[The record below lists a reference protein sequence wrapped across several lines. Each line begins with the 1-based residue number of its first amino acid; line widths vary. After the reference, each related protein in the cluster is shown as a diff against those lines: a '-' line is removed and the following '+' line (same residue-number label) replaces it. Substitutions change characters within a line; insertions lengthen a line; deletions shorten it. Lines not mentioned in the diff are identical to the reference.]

1 MLQEPVRM
9 VLSTYEKQR
18 ILFFHQKGFS
28 PSQILSAVTAENIVT
43 TRQTI
48 ARFIKRFSESGS
60 IFRKEGSGRPSKIS
74 KRVLELVE
82 RRMRE
87 DDETTAVQLH
97 TLLTAC
103 GISISLSTIL
113 RSRSSLGWTYRGSKY
128 CQLIRS
134 QNKHKRFQWAYENY
148 MENLNNGFED
158 VIWTDETTVQ
168 LESHRRH
175 SYRKRG
181 EQAIL
186 KPRPKHPIK
195 VHVWAGI
202 SRRGPTPVVIFEGT
216 MNAEFYVSI
225 LRSSLVPF
233 IRSTYPDSHR
243 FMQDNDPKHTSA
255 TARRFFSEEGINWW
269 KTPPESPDA
278 NPIENLWHELK
289 EYIRREIKPSTK
301 LELISGIER
310 FWDTVSVEKCNRY
323 INHLRKV
330 MPRII
335 HLDGAATGY

>member
-1 MLQEPVRM
+1 M
-9 VLSTYEKQR
+9 T
-18 ILFFHQKGFS
+18 
-28 PSQILSAVTAENIVT
+28 
-43 TRQTI
+43 
-48 ARFIKRFSESGS
+48 GS
-60 IFRKEGSGRPSKIS
+60 IFRKEGSGRPSKITD
-74 KRVLELVE
+74 RVLQLVE
-82 RRMRE
+82 RRMKE
-87 DDETTAVQLH
+87 DDETTATQLH
-97 TLLTAC
+97 ALLTAC

-113 RSRSSLGWTYRGSKY
+113 RSRSCLGWTYRGSKY
-128 CQLIRS
+128 CQLIRTK
-134 QNKHKRFQWAYENY
+134 NKEKWFQWAFENY

-181 EQAIL
+181 EQPTL

-202 SRRGPTPVVIFEGT
+202 SRRGPTPVVIFEGIMT
-216 MNAEFYVSI
+216 AESYISI
-225 LRSSLVPF
+225 LRASLLPF
-233 IRSTYPDSHR
+233 IQSTYPNSHR
-243 FMQDNDPKHTSA
+243 FMRDNDPKHTSA
-255 TARRFFSEEGINWW
+255 TARKFFTEEGINWW

-289 EYIRREIKPSTK
+289 EYVRREIKPSTK
-301 LELISGIER
+301 AELITGIEQ
-310 FWDTVSVEKCNRY
+310 FWDTVSVEKCNKY

-330 MPRII
+330 FPRII

>member
-28 PSQILSAVTAENIVT
+28 PSEILSAVTAENIVT

-134 QNKHKRFQWAYENY
+134 HNKHKRFQWAYENY

-168 LESHRRH
+168 LEPQEALLQE
-175 SYRKRG
+175 KR
-181 EQAIL
+181 
-186 KPRPKHPIK
+186 
-195 VHVWAGI
+195 
-202 SRRGPTPVVIFEGT
+202 
-216 MNAEFYVSI
+216 
-225 LRSSLVPF
+225 
-233 IRSTYPDSHR
+233 
-243 FMQDNDPKHTSA
+243 
-255 TARRFFSEEGINWW
+255 
-269 KTPPESPDA
+269 
-278 NPIENLWHELK
+278 
-289 EYIRREIKPSTK
+289 
-301 LELISGIER
+301 
-310 FWDTVSVEKCNRY
+310 
-323 INHLRKV
+323 
-330 MPRII
+330 
-335 HLDGAATGY
+335 